1 MPFASTIEA
10 SIMATF
16 ALALAVLLLELRIAG
31 SCSGISF
38 CGRRFWPCGSISITI
53 PVSVI
58 VLVVLIDPF
67 AICFL
72 LVSIPPVIVVILVV
86 VTVILIVLVVE
97 LVRILPP
104 AVLILAVEDVLVV
117 LLIRSDPQS

>member
-38 CGRRFWPCGSISITI
+38 CGRRFWPCGSISIAI

-67 AICFL
+67 AICF

>member
-1 MPFASTIEA
+1 
-10 SIMATF
+10 MATF

-38 CGRRFWPCGSISITI
+38 CGRRFWPCGSISIAI

-67 AICFL
+67 AICF